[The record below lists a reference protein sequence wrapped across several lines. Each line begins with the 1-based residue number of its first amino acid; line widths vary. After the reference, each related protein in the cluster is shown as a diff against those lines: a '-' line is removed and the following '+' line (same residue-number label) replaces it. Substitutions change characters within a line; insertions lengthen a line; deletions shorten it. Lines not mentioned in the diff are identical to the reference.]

1 MVRNIRKTKFNAAE
15 SGHILQP
22 DSINLT
28 LRADCVAEQLQSFL
42 RPEDGLE
49 KKKRGTYATVQ
60 QLVGY
65 RRRPENIM
73 ADMLDKMSRQKKASK
88 EELIKR
94 SSCGSKDESKKS
106 NRRRRRRPRI
116 LCCIA
121 GACQTM
127 A

>member
-1 MVRNIRKTKFNAAE
+1 MVRTIRKAKFNVQE
-15 SGHILQP
+15 SGHILQV

-28 LRADCVAEQLQSFL
+28 LRADCVAEQLQSIL

-60 QLVGY
+60 QLMGY
-65 RRRPENIM
+65 RRHPENIM
-73 ADMLDKMSRQKKASK
+73 ADMLDKMPRQKRVSK
-88 EELIKR
+88 EQQIKR

-121 GACQTM
+121 GAFQTM